1 MLISESENEFDCEYG
16 DILLKLKLLASE
28 SSSYMGSP
36 KSLRPWVEVIKDSG
50 ISCDDLRLLYSEA
63 VENPSLLTAKKFS
76 VYSIVDW
83 KKNKKDKI
91 TFKSLVEN
99 IKKRDEEEEEKNE
112 EINTEL
118 TANQKYW
125 YKKAMM
131 LKYKARKREG
141 ERS

>member
-1 MLISESENEFDCEYG
+1 MLISETENEFDCEYV

-28 SSSYMGSP
+28 SSMGSP
-36 KSLRPWVEVIKDSG
+36 KSLRPWVEVLKDSG

-76 VYSIVDW
+76 AYSIIDW
-83 KKNKKDKI
+83 KKKKKDKI
-91 TFKSLVEN
+91 TFNSLVEN
-99 IKKRDEEEEEKNE
+99 IKKRDEEEEKNE

-118 TANQKYW
+118 TESEKYW

-131 LKYKARKREG
+131 LKYKARKRAG
-141 ERS
+141 ERK